1 MSYANFTDKSGPGG
15 IVYNPASPYAREMA
29 KWEMAYSP
37 YGPPGRP
44 REREAHQDYPAMFY
58 KVKRATQNGS
68 FVVEHYETA
77 SDDTMARNLESRGYV
92 RGRAEAEQAVVEAEQ
107 RLAYAAAERN
117 KQDLNMSDRAKAEI
131 ARAEAATLDH
141 VAEIPVTP
149 IAPKRQK

>member
-44 REREAHQDYPAMFY
+44 REREAHQEYPALFY

-68 FVVEHYETA
+68 FVVEHYQQAADENE
-77 SDDTMARNLESRGYV
+77 ARNLLSRGYV
-92 RGRAEAEQAVVEAEQ
+92 QGRAEAEQAVKDAEQ
-107 RLAYAAAERN
+107 ALALAAAVSN
-117 KQDLNMSDRAKAEI
+117 KDDLNMSEK
-131 ARAEAATLDH
+131 ARAERAAFEATTLDH
-141 VAEIPVTP
+141 VAEIPSTP
-149 IAPKRQK
+149 ISPKRK